1 MRFLDTWTGA
11 FVERDPEETR
21 FAILS
26 HTWVGDEQSYTE
38 LREIQKLYIPRLRP
52 ETHNLKI
59 HTHYSSPQ
67 PQASSQSQN
76 TLRGGSTRLSR
87 IYSSP
92 SSSAPALA
100 SRSALVAALALS
112 IARASSLVMASV
124 M

>member
-1 MRFLDTWTGA
+1 MRLLDTHTGQ
-11 FVERDPEETR
+11 FVEKDPRDQDAIY
-21 FAILS
+21 AILS
-26 HTWVGDEQSYTE
+26 HTWCQDPPEQTYSE
-38 LREIQKLYIPRLRP
+38 LREIQKRYIPRLRP

-100 SRSALVAALALS
+100 PRSAPLTGENMTIFPPQS
-112 IARASSLVMASV
+112 R
-124 M
+124 